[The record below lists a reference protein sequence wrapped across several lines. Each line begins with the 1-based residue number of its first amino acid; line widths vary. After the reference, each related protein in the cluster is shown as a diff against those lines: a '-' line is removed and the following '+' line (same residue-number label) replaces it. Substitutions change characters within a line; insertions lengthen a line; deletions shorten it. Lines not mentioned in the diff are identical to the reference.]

1 MNSARPEVRL
11 RAVTE
16 EDPEAEI
23 GDDPRVATGQ
33 DPKVATGQGLRAV
46 TETVP
51 DHEVT
56 TEEESASWMNK
67 TGTRLGRETG
77 TAGSKY
83 SRH

>member
-1 MNSARPEVRL
+1 M
-11 RAVTE
+11 AVIE
-16 EDPEAEI
+16 EDPKAEIGDDPRVEI

-33 DPKVATGQGLRAV
+33 GLRVV

-51 DHEVT
+51 DREVT

>member
-1 MNSARPEVRL
+1 M
-11 RAVTE
+11 AVTE

-51 DHEVT
+51 DRDPT
-56 TEEESASWMNK
+56 TEEGSASWMSRK
-67 TGTRLGRETG
+67 GTRLGRETG
-77 TAGSKY
+77 TAGSKS

>member
-1 MNSARPEVRL
+1 M
-11 RAVTE
+11 AVTE

-23 GDDPRVATGQ
+23 GDDPRAATGQ
-33 DPKVATGQGLRAV
+33 DPNLATGQGPRVV

-51 DHEVT
+51 DREVT

-77 TAGSKY
+77 TAGSKN